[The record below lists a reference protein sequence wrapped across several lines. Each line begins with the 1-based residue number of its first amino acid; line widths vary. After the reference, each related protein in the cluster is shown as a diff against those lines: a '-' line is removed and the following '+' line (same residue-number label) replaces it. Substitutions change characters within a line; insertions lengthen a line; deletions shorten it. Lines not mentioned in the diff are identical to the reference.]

1 MLMRCSSCSVMGLA
15 CHDLVLGAAFCEGL
29 DIGLGNVRP
38 RSNVQTIPRV
48 SIRRRLGMLLNEGEF
63 DGVRV
68 LRAETVALRGPGWGF
83 TLGLGS

>member
-1 MLMRCSSCSVMGLA
+1 
-15 CHDLVLGAAFCEGL
+15 
-29 DIGLGNVRP
+29 
-38 RSNVQTIPRV
+38 VQTIPRV

-63 DGVRV
+63 DGVQV